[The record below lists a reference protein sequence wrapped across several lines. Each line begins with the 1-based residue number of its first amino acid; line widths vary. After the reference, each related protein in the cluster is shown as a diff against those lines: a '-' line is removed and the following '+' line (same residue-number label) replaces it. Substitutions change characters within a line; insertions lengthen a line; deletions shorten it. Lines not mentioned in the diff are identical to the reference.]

1 MTQTTF
7 HMRAGCGGSQALFL
21 RPLAHQFRLRFP
33 TVVLTIHGDT
43 DAAWVFSGIRDV
55 NVEVVQSD
63 QAATQVQFQVPF
75 ELPAPVFNSGAVQ
88 GGPYDGMVAALNAQL
103 VAAGVGHFSFLSPI
117 SDPWIL
123 MPELPRAPVSIKP
136 NSVFWDVSDAAL
148 FRIACAAN
156 DHITFYFVG
165 AVENASS
172 NAIDCNGCEL
182 PDLAAICRACR
193 LFVGH
198 PHGSAYPLAFDHTRA
213 GRRPASIV
221 QSEPSVAAS
230 AHWRGDRV
238 RVVSDLAGLNRYFA
252 EDFNL
257 QQALGGTVCKPRGV
271 FLNPEK
277 AQCSIHESGV
287 MAWECLKD
295 NPAYEMDYLELS
307 ATSQQIPWGYD
318 FYLFNYHHFT
328 MGWLDTALVP
338 YLPGLTATFVLET
351 LPNNPYPLCPKGV
364 FDAYCALDPTM
375 EIDDKKVYAF
385 PRPLEA
391 SVPVNIESPPS
402 AIPKIGTFGFPTP
415 GKGFELVVDAVNR
428 EFDRAIVRINIPLA
442 SYAGDTSVLQGE
454 DYTDYLEK
462 LCRNVAK
469 PGIEVQVTRDFLSKE
484 ALIAWCAEN
493 TLNCFL
499 YNRDQPGLSATTD
512 QAITSGRPLAVSD
525 NPTFRHL
532 HRYVIPYPYRS
543 LKQSIEASGAEV
555 KKMGVDWS
563 KSRFAQKFI
572 EVLADHRLLPAPTGN
587 VSVQRVVQSKLITRP
602 KILFVSHK
610 EKQCGIHEYGK
621 NIANALANSK
631 IYEFIYCEVASE
643 IEFQVLHRQHRP
655 QAVIYNHYPT
665 TMPWFTEVV
674 ANSINVPQLGI
685 MHEVTQHDADFAD
698 NALFDFHICPDPT
711 LKELNPIIFKTGR
724 LIPRYINT
732 THLPKMVTIGSFGFG
747 FPDKGFESIV
757 EMVQQEFDYAKIRF
771 LMPMSDLA
779 YVGGPYPR
787 ETADRCRSLI
797 RKPGVQLEINHD
809 FLDMRGL
816 LDFLAG
822 NSVNVFLYD
831 QKKDRG
837 ISSTI
842 EHALAVQRPLAIS
855 RCGMFRHVI
864 DASPSIVATESS
876 LTQIISNGVAPLVP
890 FLGRWNAENLIVDY
904 EKIFDSIDLNTN

>member
-1 MTQTTF
+1 MTQAAF
-7 HMRAGCGGSQALFL
+7 HIRAECSESHALFL

-33 TVVLTIHGDT
+33 AVALTIHGDA

-55 NVEVVQSD
+55 NVNVAPSD
-63 QAATQVQFQVPF
+63 QAAAQLQGLL

-88 GGPYDGMVAALNAQL
+88 SGGPYEAMVAALNDQL
-103 VAAGVGHFSFLSPI
+103 VAAGAGHFSFLLPFA
-117 SDPWIL
+117 DPWIR
-123 MPELPRAPVSIKP
+123 MPALPRAPVSIKP

-148 FRIACAAN
+148 FRQACAAN
-156 DHITFYFVG
+156 HHISFYFVG
-165 AVENASS
+165 AVENHSG
-172 NAIDCNGCEL
+172 NAIDCNDCDL

-198 PHGSAYPLAFDHTRA
+198 PHGRAYPLAFDHARA
-213 GRRPASIV
+213 GSPPAAIFQTKSGG
-221 QSEPSVAAS
+221 AAS

-238 RVVSDLAGLNRYFA
+238 RLVSDLAGLNHYFA
-252 EDFNL
+252 EVFNRPQTGADL
-257 QQALGGTVCKPRGV
+257 PHKPRGL

-277 AQCSIHESGV
+277 AQCSIHESGA

-295 NPAYEMDYLELS
+295 NSAYHMDYLELS
-307 ATSQQIPWGYD
+307 ANSPQIPWGYD
-318 FYLFNYHHFT
+318 FYLFNYHHVT
-328 MGWLDTALVP
+328 MGWLDTALVS
-338 YLPGLTATFVLET
+338 YLPGLTATLVLET
-351 LPNNPYPLCPKGV
+351 LPNNPYPLCPVGV

-375 EIDDKKVYAF
+375 EIDDKRVYAF

-391 SVPVNIESPPS
+391 GLDVNRESLQNVVPI
-402 AIPKIGTFGFPTP
+402 IGTFGFPTP

-428 EFDRAIVRINIPLA
+428 EFDRAIVRINIPFA
-442 SYAGDTSVLQGE
+442 SYAGDTTVLQGE

-462 LCRNVAK
+462 LCRSVAK
-469 PGIEVQVTRDFLSKE
+469 PGIEVRVTRDFLSKE

-532 HRYVIPYPYRS
+532 HQYVTPYPYRS
-543 LKQSIEASGAEV
+543 LKQSIEESGAEV
-555 KKMGVDWS
+555 KQMGADWS
-563 KSRFAQKFI
+563 KSRFAQKFL
-572 EVLADHRLLPAPTGN
+572 EVLADHRLLPVPKGN
-587 VSVQRVVQSKLITRP
+587 ASVRRVAQSNSLPRP

-621 NIANALANSK
+621 NIANALVNSK
-631 IYEFIYCEVASE
+631 KYEFVYCEAASVD
-643 IEFQVLHRQHRP
+643 EFQLHYRKNRP
-655 QAVIYNHYPT
+655 QAIIYNHYPA

-685 MHEVTQHDADFAD
+685 MHEVTQHDADIAD
-698 NALFDFHICPDPT
+698 NTLFDFHICPDPT
-711 LKELNPIIFKTGR
+711 LKEFNPIIFKTGR

-771 LMPMSDLA
+771 LMPINDLA
-779 YVGGPYPR
+779 FVGGPYPR
-787 ETADRCRSLI
+787 ETADRCCSLI
-797 RKPGVQLEINHD
+797 RKPGIQLEISHD

-816 LDFLAG
+816 LNFLAG
-822 NSVNVFLYD
+822 NSLNVFLYD

-876 LTQIISNGVAPLVP
+876 LTQIISRGIAPLIP
-890 FLGRWNAENLIVDY
+890 FYSAWNQGRLIDRY
-904 EKIFDSIDLNTN
+904 EEIFNGIF